1 MATNIRMY
9 YNPYLRNL
17 TLKSLVKDGEKEFTG
32 RLKDELGDKYK
43 ERFLLEDDGSD
54 LLSIISD
61 TYNGETIT
69 IDFVST
75 DRHYEKFKDQS
86 KKYEKITVEKS
97 EEKRILSPE
106 EINEK
111 ITNQIEALKKKGY
124 VIDLNEINKI
134 RDAEIPIVV
143 VGSMSS
149 GKSSFINALIGE
161 ELLPTSQ
168 NAETGVT
175 CEIHNSRKLKGNLK
189 DKISISYC
197 IKGDNE
203 NNEKNNKVKEIVINC
218 TKDDEIKDQKYLPDD
233 LKRELLEINDPVK
246 RINKVLKS
254 YNNKED
260 DRQTDKSET
269 LAEKKMVIYY
279 PLYSDKIPGNVV
291 FYDTPGGDSDSN
303 KGDAV
308 TLKNALKE
316 QSKGFLIYVASQRAD
331 LDKAEALINTVQE
344 NTGNKLDLP
353 NTIVICNKQEEEPEE
368 NNKKTTIEKEWGK
381 RIIYTSSAIALGA
394 RKTNKDE
401 WNEKSLNSVYRKN
414 ISCFSDPNDGIYVSL
429 PEFCSFPKN
438 RIVDVTS
445 EKKRL
450 EAEVDND
457 QSVKEKLMEFNSGI
471 IMAEQEIEF
480 IANELFPYNQCE
492 RARKELMR
500 LLNELENSLKEK
512 QTEKSKEKENKRK
525 EFTKLYQAVMN
536 DLNEVCEEFVKS
548 SQEEFSNIY
557 NKADYSYKID
567 ADEKFAKEIKDK
579 YIKKDV
585 TEDEVKDGIF
595 KEMNEELEQMRDKA
609 NNELEEF
616 GKIKWIEFAKKCIMK
631 IDGRADITNKEKDV
645 FKEFFSYDK
654 VSKKIDDEE
663 KDKINKLD
671 LRIPK
676 WNKAVDDD
684 NFFYKIGT
692 WFGNLAKNLKL
703 DLVDSRKARE
713 VIAKNYRD
721 IAMDFSKDLLELCI
735 VKIEEGYKKV
745 KENFAD
751 IGSEDKIICG
761 ICPKLEALNKKI
773 KDLVNEIEKLEARRE
788 YISVQ
793 INGLNEIFE

>member
-1 MATNIRMY
+1 MAAKIRMY

-17 TLKSLVKDGEKEFTG
+17 TLKSLVQNEEKEITG

-43 ERFLLEDDGSD
+43 EGFLLEDDGSD
-54 LLSIISD
+54 LLSIISN
-61 TYNGETIT
+61 TYDGETIT

-75 DRHYEKFKDQS
+75 DRHYEKFKVQS
-86 KKYEKITVEKS
+86 NKYEKITVEKS

-111 ITNQIEALKKKGY
+111 ITNQIEILKKKGY

-175 CEIHNSRKLKGNLK
+175 CEIHNSRNLKGDLK

-197 IKGDNE
+197 IKDDNE
-203 NNEKNNKVKEIVINC
+203 NNVNDKKVKEIVIDC
-218 TKDDEIKDQKYLPDD
+218 TTDDEIKCQKYLPDD
-233 LKRELLEINDPVK
+233 FKRELLEINDPVK

-254 YNNKED
+254 YNNKHD
-260 DRQTDKSET
+260 DKQTDKSET

-279 PLYSDKIPGNVV
+279 PFYSNKISGNVV

-303 KGDAV
+303 KEDAA
-308 TLKNALKE
+308 TLENALKD

-394 RKTNKDE
+394 RKTDKDE

-414 ISCFSDPNDGIYVSL
+414 ISCFSDPNDGIYISL
-429 PEFCSFPKN
+429 PEFCSLPKN

-450 EAEVDND
+450 EAGVNND
-457 QSVKEKLMEFNSGI
+457 PSVKEKLMEFNSGI
-471 IMAEQEIEF
+471 IMVEQEIAF

-492 RARKELMR
+492 QTRKELMR

-525 EFTKLYQAVMN
+525 EFNKLYQAVMN
-536 DLNEVCEEFVKS
+536 DLNEVCEEFVES
-548 SQEEFSNIY
+548 SQKEFSDIY
-557 NKADYSYKID
+557 NNADCSYNTD
-567 ADEKFAKEIKDK
+567 DDEKFAKKIKDK
-579 YIKKDV
+579 YIKKEV
-585 TEDEVKDGIF
+585 AEDEVKNGIL
-595 KEMNEELEQMRDKA
+595 KEMNEKLEWMRDKA
-609 NNELEEF
+609 NKELEKF
-616 GKIKWIEFAKKCIMK
+616 GERKWIEFAKKCTMK
-631 IDGRADITNKEKDV
+631 IDGREDITDKEKDV

-654 VSKKIDDEE
+654 VSKKIGDEE
-663 KDKINKLD
+663 KNKINKLD

-676 WNKAVDDD
+676 WNKDMYGD
-684 NFFYKIGT
+684 NFF
-692 WFGNLAKNLKL
+692 
-703 DLVDSRKARE
+703 
-713 VIAKNYRD
+713 
-721 IAMDFSKDLLELCI
+721 
-735 VKIEEGYKKV
+735 
-745 KENFAD
+745 
-751 IGSEDKIICG
+751 
-761 ICPKLEALNKKI
+761 I
-773 KDLVNEIEKLEARRE
+773 K
-788 YISVQ
+788 
-793 INGLNEIFE
+793 